1 MTFKDQ
7 SEEMKAIF
15 DPIIRKNFSK
25 DELESLR
32 ARSYN
37 QEDVARAWDA
47 LFAEAKTLM
56 ANGDPTSREAQDL
69 ARRWKAQVAQFTQDD
84 QAIAAKAKAVWSEA
98 MANPDA
104 APKLPLNPEIFA
116 FIEKAWEA
124 AATPH
129 P

>member
-1 MTFKDQ
+1 M
-7 SEEMKAIF
+7 
-15 DPIIRKNFSK
+15 
-25 DELESLR
+25 LR
-32 ARSYN
+32 GRCMPLRRPLLHR
-37 QEDVARAWDA
+37 DLVAHRRDA
-47 LFAEAKTLM
+47 QPGERQLLRQRVLQVPE
-56 ANGDPTSREAQDL
+56 RAQDL
-69 ARRWKAQVAQFTQDD
+69 ARRWKAQVAQFTQGD